1 VVDQAV
7 PVVCNSLALR
17 QAARHVSQ
25 AYDAALAPLGLRTTQ
40 YSILIRLERSGPW
53 SLGALAAKLVLDRT
67 TLGRT
72 IRPLIRDGL
81 ATMQADPADRRSRV
95 LAITAKGSALV
106 ARATPAW
113 ESAQARFDA
122 VYGADKAA
130 RLRRELAQVASA
142 PL

>member
-1 VVDQAV
+1 
-7 PVVCNSLALR
+7 
-17 QAARHVSQ
+17 
-25 AYDAALAPLGLRTTQ
+25 
-40 YSILIRLERSGPW
+40 
-53 SLGALAAKLVLDRT
+53 
-67 TLGRT
+67 
-72 IRPLIRDGL
+72 
-81 ATMQADPADRRSRV
+81 V